1 MARWTQEG
9 TPFDLLKDIKEM
21 TAAMASTL
29 FFTNDESH
37 RLAPLLDDV
46 LAALSAYP
54 SPFTGATYRTPAPT
68 THPLGAHP
76 NGAAVSVGAERG
88 LHSKDRLL
96 EWYER
101 AIEDHLLEIE
111 ANSNKYVHGPQM
123 G

>member
-21 TAAMASTL
+21 AAAMASTL

-54 SPFTGATYRTPAPT
+54 SPFTGATYRTPGPT
-68 THPLGAHP
+68 YHNHRHTH
-76 NGAAVSVGAERG
+76 S
-88 LHSKDRLL
+88 LHWGS
-96 EWYER
+96 
-101 AIEDHLLEIE
+101 H
-111 ANSNKYVHGPQM
+111 
-123 G
+123 